1 MRTRPWP
8 ASSRARRTRS
18 KSRGFTPRHAPEVD
32 RLEVREQRVVAL
44 DVHDRLVRRN
54 LVALVQGADG
64 ERVPAVLPP
73 PIGQAPARAQSED
86 RDRLVDAAEQ
96 CGLLLEDPHSH
107 GRTVVLGLEHLLRER
122 EVGVGVVAVADALD
136 RQVSTLGSRR
146 SRTLVAPMA
155 RF

>member
-1 MRTRPWP
+1 
-8 ASSRARRTRS
+8 
-18 KSRGFTPRHAPEVD
+18 
-32 RLEVREQRVVAL
+32 VREQRVVAL
-44 DVHDRLVRRN
+44 DVHDRLVRGD

-73 PIGQAPARAQSED
+73 PIGQAPARAQAED

-122 EVGVGVVAVADALD
+122 KVGVGVVAVADALD
-136 RQVSTLGSRR
+136 RQVEHARVEALADARG
-146 SRTLVAPMA
+146 PMA
-155 RF
+155 GF